1 MAMSVAH
8 QNFISRTSYT
18 SKRLL
23 ELYGEL
29 QQLNVLW
36 AGSPNYDAEI
46 TQQDIDSVPSFA
58 DAELT
63 YQTLA
68 DAEFALATIMGNI
81 TSALPAL
88 AEMAALP

>member
-1 MAMSVAH
+1 MAMSTVH

-29 QQLNVLW
+29 QQLNTLW
-36 AGSPNYDAEI
+36 AGSPDYDAEI
-46 TQQDIDSVPSFA
+46 TQADIDSVPSFA

-63 YQTLA
+63 TAVLG
-68 DAEFALATIMGNI
+68 DAEFALATIMGTI

-88 AEMAALP
+88 VEVAALP